1 MVHADNT
8 ARMRQLIMGFRASQ
22 LVYVAAKLGL
32 ADELAAGPRDAAAL
46 AAAVGAA
53 PQPLYRLLRALASIG
68 VFEEGPDRTFALTP
82 LAHPLRSDAPAL
94 AATMSG

>member
-1 MVHADNT
+1 MPHAPDADPH

-32 ADELAAGPRDAAAL
+32 ADALADGPRDAAAL
-46 AAAVGAA
+46 ATAVGAA

-68 VFEEGPDRTFALTP
+68 VFEESADRTFALTP
-82 LAHPLRSDAPAL
+82 LAHP
-94 AATMSG
+94 